1 MGPDP
6 PSAWSLWSSLQIRI
20 TKEKRWGMT
29 GRIASQPFNQEGM
42 SPLIEQESRRAGEIV
57 DDAKPA
63 DIDAENAIKNTIE
76 F

>member
-1 MGPDP
+1 
-6 PSAWSLWSSLQIRI
+6 
-20 TKEKRWGMT
+20 MT